1 MEWHLD
7 NPELRGTM
15 SMDPEE
21 SADRIRLQGERVER
35 RAIIAIVERH
45 IRLLAHG
52 HGANGAQVLQHLLS
66 ELEDRDR
73 MAEGDGS
80 STS

>member
-1 MEWHLD
+1 MM
-7 NPELRGTM
+7 M

-21 SADRIRLQGERVER
+21 SAARLRREGADAERS
-35 RAIIAIVERH
+35 AIIAIVERH

-66 ELEDRDR
+66 ELEDRDPR
-73 MAEGDGS
+73 SSGGDGDPS
-80 STS
+80 R